1 MYHHHP
7 VAALILSSTSMTILL
22 GTKVSRVDS
31 VDDFFLVSVGDRVV
45 GGFGRQVF
53 SEGLNDGLRIECLHC
68 DCPNRIEGNNAVLG
82 QTPVRSPGPVL
93 RYKRN
98 GRTAQPSLR

>member
-7 VAALILSSTSMTILL
+7 VAALILSSTSMTVLL

-31 VDDFFLVSVGDRVV
+31 VD
-45 GGFGRQVF
+45 GRQVF